1 MAIYGLE
8 ETDEEK
14 KKKLQMSA
22 AQGMLSGSAGG
33 APTSS
38 GGMLFA
44 GGTPW
49 YDEAGAGRQR
59 TPEEV
64 SQMTGVPIDQLT
76 APAEPGVNPNA
87 PSGFDQQR
95 IAQYGL
101 TGDFAREELGLR
113 RNLSDLDL
121 QRQRGL
127 SRAAQDFSNTLS
139 RSVTAQQRAAQ
150 QLQESMASRGLMKS
164 GINLQAASQ
173 QDQDYQQYIADLAS
187 QSARR
192 DEDIESAY
200 GTAQRDYYG
209 QVEKIYGRQLQAE
222 IDRKLAEEKAKA
234 EARAKQEQAAMQQR
248 MLEEIA
254 KAQQAARDAALLA
267 GQAAAARGA
276 LQTPDTPYLSSGGGG
291 FIDSSQYINPNMRIA
306 LPSLAQGSNM
316 NSVQQWVIQ
325 NLAPSLAGDVVA
337 LPAVASALV
346 NAGGQGLTVDQL
358 RTLISNVRNN
368 YGVL

>member
-22 AQGMLSGSAGG
+22 AQGMLNSGGGGG
-33 APTSS
+33 APASS
-38 GGMLFA
+38 GGMVFA

-49 YDEAGAGRQR
+49 FDESTGTQR
-59 TPEEV
+59 TPEQV
-64 SQMTGVPIDQLT
+64 SQMTGVPIEQLT
-76 APAEPGVNPNA
+76 VPAVPGVDPNA
-87 PSGFDQQR
+87 PTGFDQQK

-139 RSVTAQQRAAQ
+139 RSATAQQRAAQ

-164 GINLQAASQ
+164 GINLQSSAQ
-173 QDQDYQQYIADLAS
+173 QEQDYQQYIADLAS
-187 QSARR
+187 QRARR

-209 QVEKIYGRQLQAE
+209 QVEKIYGRQVQAE

-254 KAQQAARDAALLA
+254 KAQQAARDAAVIA
-267 GQAAAARGA
+267 AQAAAARQT
-276 LQTPDTPYLSSGGGG
+276 LQMPDTPGLGGGGG
-291 FIDSSQYINPNMRIA
+291 FIDSGQYMNPNMRIA

>member
-33 APTSS
+33 APASS
-38 GGMLFA
+38 GGMVFA

-150 QLQESMASRGLMKS
+150 QLQENMASRGLMKS

-187 QSARR
+187 QRARR

-200 GTAQRDYYG
+200 GTAQRDYYD
-209 QVEKIYGRQLQAE
+209 QVEKIYGRQVQAE
-222 IDRKLAEEKAKA
+222 IDRKIAEAKAKA
-234 EARAKQEQAAMQQR
+234 EADAKAEQARIQQE
-248 MLEEIA
+248 MMNQILA
-254 KAQQAARDAALLA
+254 AQQAARDAASA
-267 GQAAAARGA
+267 ARDAAAARVA
-276 LQTPDTPYLSSGGGG
+276 LQMPDTPGLGGGG
-291 FIDSSQYINPNMRIA
+291 GTIMNPGQYVDLNKRIA
-306 LPSLAQGSNM
+306 LPSLAQGSNYE
-316 NSVQQWVIQ
+316 SVKQWVIN
-325 NLAPSLAGDVVA
+325 NLDPSLANNPTAAGSVA
-337 LPAVASALV
+337 RALV
-346 NAGGQGLTVDQL
+346 SAGGQGVTIRDLQNIIRQEYQSWGAL
-358 RTLISNVRNN
+358 
-368 YGVL
+368 